1 MKSSTHEPHGIKVY
15 NTGDAPI
22 DGDPFEVRPKQAREF
37 VHGPHRTST
46 NPPSQRRKVERSELS
61 DEHSRQVHYHRV
73 DPHLHVN
80 QQATMVA
87 DEGPIDP
94 YGPAGTET
102 AIVYRII
109 ARIDGGEWRH
119 DLVGETSSAAT
130 FSSRNQLEGHLKWLR
145 AQAAKHPEPRLEYT
159 AIPLLIG
166 ARAL

>member
-1 MKSSTHEPHGIKVY
+1 MKPSTHEPHGIKVY

-22 DGDPFEVRPKQAREF
+22 EGDPFEVRPKQAQRFVNGQGRE
-37 VHGPHRTST
+37 TT
-46 NPPSQRRKVERSELS
+46 NPPSQRRKAERTELG
-61 DEHSRQVHYHRV
+61 EQHTRQAHYHAY
-73 DPHLHVN
+73 DPHLHLPPKTRVLR
-80 QQATMVA
+80 

-94 YGPAGTET
+94 YGPVATET
-102 AIVYRII
+102 TIVYRIL

-119 DLVGETSSAAT
+119 DLVGETGAAAT
-130 FSSRNQLEGHLKWLR
+130 FSSRNELEGHLKWLR